1 MAEALG
7 TKSHPAS
14 FLKVSTL
21 QDFDNLI
28 SSLQSTLCDLDLI
41 NLARTSSLMHGDSMM
56 KYLLRR
62 CQDAWLLLLRYL
74 SPCYVPLG
82 AVMITAEGHITQT
95 SFCCHKSTG
104 FYSLF
109 ELQTFHL
116 EHFTSIT
123 PFAFFS
129 TKGPASK

>member
-21 QDFDNLI
+21 QDFNNLI

-56 KYLLRR
+56 KIPTEAVPRCMAVTPPLFVSMLRPPWR
-62 CQDAWLLLLRYL
+62 SHDN
-74 SPCYVPLG
+74 S
-82 AVMITAEGHITQT
+82 
-95 SFCCHKSTG
+95 
-104 FYSLF
+104 
-109 ELQTFHL
+109 
-116 EHFTSIT
+116 
-123 PFAFFS
+123 
-129 TKGPASK
+129 